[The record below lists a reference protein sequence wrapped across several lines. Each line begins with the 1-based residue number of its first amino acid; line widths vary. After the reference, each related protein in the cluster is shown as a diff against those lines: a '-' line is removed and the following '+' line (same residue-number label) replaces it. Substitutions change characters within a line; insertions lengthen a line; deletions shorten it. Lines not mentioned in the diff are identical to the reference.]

1 MVHGFA
7 KNLLAR
13 FWGGVVGFDNAVIAR
28 RLSRLAAR
36 RLG

>member
-13 FWGGVVGFDNAVIAR
+13 FQAGMVGFDNVVVAR
-28 RLSRLAAR
+28 RLSRLAA
-36 RLG
+36 